1 MEQKKI
7 DRINELA
14 KKKKAEGLSPEEL
27 EEQAALR
34 AEYIA
39 GFRASLTAQLDNTVI
54 VDKDGNRTKVE
65 RKKKPIS

>member
-14 KKKKAEGLSPEEL
+14 RKKKTEGLTPAEM

-65 RKKKPIS
+65 RKNKPIS